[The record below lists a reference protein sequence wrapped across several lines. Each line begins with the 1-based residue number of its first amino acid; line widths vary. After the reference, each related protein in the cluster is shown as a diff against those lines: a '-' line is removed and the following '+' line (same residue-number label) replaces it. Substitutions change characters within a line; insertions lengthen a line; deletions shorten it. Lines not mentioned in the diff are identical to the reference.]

1 MDFQLPRL
9 IASLFTVLLRLVLP
23 KKDLLELR
31 SDSIERRR
39 RHNGTGPAAGVPV
52 TLLTCGLGIWKRK
65 GVTTYLFQVLET
77 TKLSVFK
84 LTSHTQNQMNKQ
96 AGLH

>member
-1 MDFQLPRL
+1 MIVSGINLSFLSKGNDHP
-9 IASLFTVLLRLVLP
+9 ISLRFP
-23 KKDLLELR
+23 I
-31 SDSIERRR
+31 SMMAHFIERAR
-39 RHNGTGPAAGVPV
+39 AAGVPV